1 MTAHLWSLPS
11 WLARRCYV
19 WPMTTPPQQNL
30 FGSCSFYVLAAVVS
44 TVFAMSGCIAEE
56 NKKAESE
63 AADTRA
69 RSLATR
75 ASAVTACEDW
85 MRELYGEGDRNF
97 AVTGHEILRAQTFNY
112 SMSITFNSTSVLN
125 KKVFSRTED
134 CRLVWDHSEDAWE
147 PQPR

>member
-1 MTAHLWSLPS
+1 
-11 WLARRCYV
+11 
-19 WPMTTPPQQNL
+19 MTTPPQPNL

-44 TVFAMSGCIAEE
+44 TVFAMSGCISEE
-56 NKKAESE
+56 NKKAESK

-97 AVTGHEILRAQTFNY
+97 AVTGHEIIRAQTFNY
-112 SMSITFNSTSVLN
+112 SMSVTFNSTSVLS
-125 KKVFSRTED
+125 KKVVSRTED
-134 CRLVWDHSEDAWE
+134 CNVVWSYSDDEWS
-147 PQPR
+147 PRAR